1 MCKIVTPVVTV
12 FDEKEKPDYEGNK
25 KVIDFLIEGGVDGI
39 LVLGSSGEF
48 TGLTKQEKHD
58 FFKFYAD
65 YTAALSNEV
74 NEMGYEGAMVIGP
87 CYYALDQE
95 KIFVYYDTLAKAVKG
110 NLYIYNF
117 PARSG
122 HSIAPETLKKLV
134 ENNANIKGLKDSV
147 SEPNHTNELM
157 LAVEGHEF
165 EMFSGFDD
173 QFLYNL
179 TSGGVGCIG
188 ALSNI
193 VPEIWSDLVKSTKEK
208 DFDRV
213 MALSELT
220 HELMP
225 LYDLDSNF
233 SLLFKK
239 LMQHRGVEIEDRA
252 IFPYNQMEESVYK
265 KAEILL
271 DKVIKKYQKLK

>member
-65 YTAALSNEV
+65 YTAGRTKLYAGTGSLNFEDTVALSNEV

-95 KIFVYYDTLAKAVKG
+95 KIFVYYDTLAKSIKG

-147 SEPNHTNELM
+147 
-157 LAVEGHEF
+157 
-165 EMFSGFDD
+165 
-173 QFLYNL
+173 
-179 TSGGVGCIG
+179 
-188 ALSNI
+188 
-193 VPEIWSDLVKSTKEK
+193 
-208 DFDRV
+208 
-213 MALSELT
+213 
-220 HELMP
+220 
-225 LYDLDSNF
+225 
-233 SLLFKK
+233 
-239 LMQHRGVEIEDRA
+239 
-252 IFPYNQMEESVYK
+252 
-265 KAEILL
+265 
-271 DKVIKKYQKLK
+271 

>member
-1 MCKIVTPVVTV
+1 MSKGITLEASDIIATGTPVVTV

-58 FFKFYAD
+58 FFKFYTG

-95 KIFVYYDTLAKAVKG
+95 KIFVYYDTLAKSIKG

-117 PARSG
+117 PVRSG

-157 LAVEGHEF
+157 
-165 EMFSGFDD
+165 
-173 QFLYNL
+173 
-179 TSGGVGCIG
+179 
-188 ALSNI
+188 
-193 VPEIWSDLVKSTKEK
+193 
-208 DFDRV
+208 
-213 MALSELT
+213 
-220 HELMP
+220 P
-225 LYDLDSNF
+225 LYDMDSNF

-239 LMQHRGVEIEDRA
+239 LMQHRGVEVLDRA
-252 IFPYNQMEESVYK
+252 IFPYNQMDEEVYK
-265 KAEILL
+265 KAESLM
-271 DKVIKKYQKLK
+271 DKVIEEYQNLK

>member
-65 YTAALSNEV
+65 YTAGRTKLYAGTGSLNFEDTVALSNEV

-95 KIFVYYDTLAKAVKG
+95 KIFVYYDTLAKSIKG
-110 NLYIYNF
+110 NLYI
-117 PARSG
+117 
-122 HSIAPETLKKLV
+122 
-134 ENNANIKGLKDSV
+134 
-147 SEPNHTNELM
+147 
-157 LAVEGHEF
+157 
-165 EMFSGFDD
+165 
-173 QFLYNL
+173 
-179 TSGGVGCIG
+179 GGVGCIG

-213 MALSELT
+213 MKLSALT

-225 LYDLDSNF
+225 LYDMDSNF

-239 LMQHRGVEIEDRA
+239 LMQHRGVEVSDRA
-252 IFPYNQMEESVYK
+252 IFPYNQMDEEVYK
-265 KAEILL
+265 KAESLM
-271 DKVIKKYQKLK
+271 DKVIEEYQNLK